1 MEHVLWCIGHDL
13 KIGDIVKAEGCCLYD
28 SGGRRYVDLESGT
41 WCASLGHCNS
51 VINTALKRQADSV
64 AHTGYCYSHRVVDEA
79 AAAVL
84 EITGLPEGRCIFL
97 SSGSEAV
104 EFGVQ
109 LMRRMSGKPMLLTMS
124 DSFLSSYGS
133 SGKRG
138 GDEWHLFDWAACRA
152 CSCGDTCDP
161 ECDKLAGITFESIGG
176 FVFEPGSSSGLVRFP
191 PKSLIKAVAERVR
204 EHGGYIQINEI
215 TTGMGRTG
223 KWFGFQHYDM
233 EPDIVSMGK
242 GLGNG
247 YPVSAVAMSRAV
259 IGRLNEI
266 SFRYSQSHQNDPLG
280 CAVAREVIAC
290 MKKDDIPARSA
301 EMGKYLKSRLLALKE
316 RFSIIEDVRGRG
328 LMIAVEL
335 KKSAA
340 DEVVSSIYARC
351 FERGYIIARR
361 PGLNVFRIDPPLVI
375 TMDEVNG
382 FLDCF
387 LQVMEDL
394 PLDGALTETGPIH
407 RCIRTD

>member
-13 KIGDIVKAEGCCLYD
+13 KIGDIVRAEGCCLYD

-41 WCASLGHCNS
+41 WCVPLGHCNS
-51 VINTALKRQADSV
+51 VINAALKRQADSI
-64 AHTGYCYSHRVVDEA
+64 AHTGYCYSHRVVDETA
-79 AAAVL
+79 AAIL
-84 EITGLPEGRCIFL
+84 EIAGLPGGKCVFL

-109 LMRRMSGKPMLLTMS
+109 VMRRMSGKPRLLTMT

-138 GDEWHLFDWAACRA
+138 GDEWHLFDWSGCRN
-152 CSCGDTCDP
+152 CSCGDACDHD
-161 ECDKLAGITFESIGG
+161 CKGLAGIPFESIGG

-191 PKSLIKAVAERVR
+191 PKSLIHAVIERVR
-204 EHGGYIQINEI
+204 SHGGYIQINEI
-215 TTGMGRTG
+215 TTGLGRTG
-223 KWFGFQHYDM
+223 KWFGFQHYGI
-233 EPDIVSMGK
+233 EPDIISMGK

-259 IGRLNEI
+259 ISRLHEI

-280 CAVAREVIAC
+280 CAVAGEVIAC
-290 MKKDDIPARSA
+290 MIKDDIPARSA
-301 EMGKYLKSRLLALKE
+301 EMGEYLKRGLLGLKK
-316 RFSIIEDVRGRG
+316 RFSIMEDVRGRG

-335 KKSAA
+335 RKCAS
-340 DEVVSSIYARC
+340 DEVVSSIYSQC
-351 FERGYIIARR
+351 LQRGYVIARR

-375 TMDEVNG
+375 TREEADG

-387 LQVMEDL
+387 EEVLMDL
-394 PLDGALTETGPIH
+394 PLDGA
-407 RCIRTD
+407 